1 MKLEILNKENIRQPS
16 VRKKTASRICAVQ
29 VLYESSFLLKNIEL
43 IINSYFKKF
52 PEIKDYMNSTIK
64 IKDIDRQLFNSIT
77 EGVNENII
85 EIDLIITKNIA
96 QNWSF
101 DRLSKT
107 EISVFRLAVF
117 ELSFVKN
124 FSKKTI
130 INEYISI
137 FESFGGNA
145 NFANGMLEN
154 ISKNIKCK

>member
-1 MKLEILNKENIRQPS
+1 MKLKILNKENIRQPS

-43 IINSYFKKF
+43 IINSYFKNYLN
-52 PEIKDYMNSTIK
+52 PILLELN
-64 IKDIDRQLFNSIT
+64 IKDIDRQLFNSII

>member
-1 MKLEILNKENIRQPS
+1 VKLEILNKENIRQPS

-43 IINSYFKKF
+43 IINSYFKN
-52 PEIKDYMNSTIK
+52 YLNSILLELN
-64 IKDIDRQLFNSIT
+64 IKDIDKQLFNSII

-85 EIDLIITKNIA
+85 EIDLIITKNVA

>member
-43 IINSYFKKF
+43 IINSYFKNYLN
-52 PEIKDYMNSTIK
+52 PILLELN
-64 IKDIDRQLFNSIT
+64 IKDIDRQLFNSII
-77 EGVNENII
+77 EGVNENIN

>member
-43 IINSYFKKF
+43 IINSYF
-52 PEIKDYMNSTIK
+52 ENYLNSILLELN
-64 IKDIDRQLFNSIT
+64 IKDIDRQLFNSIIA
-77 EGVNENII
+77 GVNENII

>member
-43 IINSYFKKF
+43 IINSYFKN
-52 PEIKDYMNSTIK
+52 YLNSILLELN
-64 IKDIDRQLFNSIT
+64 IKDIDKQLFNSII

-101 DRLSKT
+101 YRLSKT

>member
-1 MKLEILNKENIRQPS
+1 VKLEILNKENIRQPS

-43 IINSYFKKF
+43 IINSYFKNYLN
-52 PEIKDYMNSTIK
+52 PILLELN
-64 IKDIDRQLFNSIT
+64 IKDIDRQLFNSII

-117 ELSFVKN
+117 ELSFVQN

>member
-43 IINSYFKKF
+43 IINSYFKNYLN
-52 PEIKDYMNSTIK
+52 PILLELN
-64 IKDIDRQLFNSIT
+64 IKDIDRQLFNSII

-101 DRLSKT
+101 YRLSKT

>member
-1 MKLEILNKENIRQPS
+1 MKLKISNKENIRQPS

-43 IINSYFKKF
+43 IINSYFKN
-52 PEIKDYMNSTIK
+52 YLNSILLELN
-64 IKDIDRQLFNSIT
+64 IKDIDRQLFNSII

-154 ISKNIKCK
+154 ISQNIKCK

>member
-43 IINSYFKKF
+43 IINSYFKN
-52 PEIKDYMNSTIK
+52 YLNSILLELN
-64 IKDIDRQLFNSIT
+64 IKDIDRQLFNSII

>member
-1 MKLEILNKENIRQPS
+1 MKLKILNKENIRQPS

-43 IINSYFKKF
+43 IINSYFKN
-52 PEIKDYMNSTIK
+52 YLNSILLELN
-64 IKDIDRQLFNSIT
+64 IKDIDRQLFNSII

>member
-1 MKLEILNKENIRQPS
+1 MKLKILNKENIRQPS

-43 IINSYFKKF
+43 IINSYFKN
-52 PEIKDYMNSTIK
+52 YLNSILLELN
-64 IKDIDRQLFNSIT
+64 IKDIDKQLFNSII

>member
-43 IINSYFKKF
+43 IINSYLKNYLN
-52 PEIKDYMNSTIK
+52 PILLELN
-64 IKDIDRQLFNSIT
+64 IKDIDRQLFNSII

>member
-43 IINSYFKKF
+43 IINSYFKNYLN
-52 PEIKDYMNSTIK
+52 PILLELN
-64 IKDIDRQLFNSIT
+64 IKDIDRQLFNSII

-137 FESFGGNA
+137 FETFGGNA

>member
-1 MKLEILNKENIRQPS
+1 VKLEILNKENIRQPS

-43 IINSYFKKF
+43 IINSYFKNYLN
-52 PEIKDYMNSTIK
+52 PILLELN
-64 IKDIDRQLFNSIT
+64 IKDIDRQLFNSII

-154 ISKNIKCK
+154 ISQNIKCK

>member
-1 MKLEILNKENIRQPS
+1 MKLEILNKENVRQPS

-43 IINSYFKKF
+43 IINSYFKNYLN
-52 PEIKDYMNSTIK
+52 PILLELN
-64 IKDIDRQLFNSIT
+64 IKDIDKQLFNSII

-101 DRLSKT
+101 YRLSKT

>member
-1 MKLEILNKENIRQPS
+1 MKLKISNKENIRQPS

-43 IINSYFKKF
+43 IINSYFKNYLN
-52 PEIKDYMNSTIK
+52 PILLELN
-64 IKDIDRQLFNSIT
+64 IKDIDRQLFNSII

>member
-1 MKLEILNKENIRQPS
+1 VKLEFLNKENIRQPS

-43 IINSYFKKF
+43 IINSYFEHYLKSILF
-52 PEIKDYMNSTIK
+52 ELN
-64 IKDIDRQLFNSIT
+64 IKDIDRYLFNSIIS
-77 EGVNENII
+77 GVNENIV

-124 FSKKTI
+124 FSSKTI

-154 ISKNIKCK
+154 VSKNINCK

>member
-43 IINSYFKKF
+43 IINSYFKNYLN
-52 PEIKDYMNSTIK
+52 PILLELN
-64 IKDIDRQLFNSIT
+64 IKDIDRQLFNSII

-124 FSKKTI
+124 FSKKII

>member
-1 MKLEILNKENIRQPS
+1 MKLEILNKENTRQPS

-43 IINSYFKKF
+43 IINSYFKNYLN
-52 PEIKDYMNSTIK
+52 PILLELN
-64 IKDIDRQLFNSIT
+64 IKDIDRQLFNSII

>member
-1 MKLEILNKENIRQPS
+1 VKLEILNKENIRQPS

-43 IINSYFKKF
+43 IINSYFKNYLN
-52 PEIKDYMNSTIK
+52 PILLELN
-64 IKDIDRQLFNSIT
+64 IKDIDRQLFNSII

>member
-1 MKLEILNKENIRQPS
+1 VKLKVLNKENIRQPS

-43 IINSYFKKF
+43 IINSYFKNYLN
-52 PEIKDYMNSTIK
+52 PILLELN
-64 IKDIDRQLFNSIT
+64 IKDIDRQLFNSII

>member
-1 MKLEILNKENIRQPS
+1 VKLEILNKENIRQPS

-43 IINSYFKKF
+43 IINSYFKNYLN
-52 PEIKDYMNSTIK
+52 PILLELN
-64 IKDIDRQLFNSIT
+64 IKDIDRQLFNSII

-137 FESFGGNA
+137 FETFGGNA

>member
-43 IINSYFKKF
+43 IINSYFKNYLD
-52 PEIKDYMNSTIK
+52 PILLELN
-64 IKDIDRQLFNSIT
+64 IKDIDRQLFNSII

>member
-43 IINSYFKKF
+43 IINSYFKN
-52 PEIKDYMNSTIK
+52 YLNSILLELN
-64 IKDIDRQLFNSIT
+64 IKDIDKQLFNSII

-154 ISKNIKCK
+154 ISKNMNCK

>member
-43 IINSYFKKF
+43 IINSYFKNYLN
-52 PEIKDYMNSTIK
+52 PILLELN
-64 IKDIDRQLFNSIT
+64 IKDIDRQLFNSII
-77 EGVNENII
+77 EGVNKNII

>member
-1 MKLEILNKENIRQPS
+1 VKLEILNKENIRQPS

-43 IINSYFKKF
+43 IINSYFKN
-52 PEIKDYMNSTIK
+52 YLNSILLELN
-64 IKDIDRQLFNSIT
+64 IKDIDRQLFNSII

>member
-1 MKLEILNKENIRQPS
+1 MKLEFLNKENIRQPS

-43 IINSYFKKF
+43 IINSYFEHYLKSILF
-52 PEIKDYMNSTIK
+52 ELN
-64 IKDIDRQLFNSIT
+64 IKDIDRYLFNSIIS
-77 EGVNENII
+77 GVNENIV

-124 FSKKTI
+124 FSAKTI

-154 ISKNIKCK
+154 VSKNINCK

>member
-1 MKLEILNKENIRQPS
+1 MKLEILNKENVRQPS

-43 IINSYFKKF
+43 IINSYFKNYLN
-52 PEIKDYMNSTIK
+52 PILLELN
-64 IKDIDRQLFNSIT
+64 IKDIDRQLFNSII

>member
-43 IINSYFKKF
+43 IINSYFKNYLN
-52 PEIKDYMNSTIK
+52 PILLELN
-64 IKDIDRQLFNSIT
+64 IKDIDRQLFNSII

-154 ISKNIKCK
+154 ISQNIKCK

>member
-43 IINSYFKKF
+43 IINSYFKNYLN
-52 PEIKDYMNSTIK
+52 PILLELN
-64 IKDIDRQLFNSIT
+64 IKDIDKQLFNSII

>member
-1 MKLEILNKENIRQPS
+1 VKLEILNKENIRQPS

-29 VLYESSFLLKNIEL
+29 VLYESSFSLKNIEL
-43 IINSYFKKF
+43 IINSYFKNYLN
-52 PEIKDYMNSTIK
+52 PILLELN
-64 IKDIDRQLFNSIT
+64 IKDIDRQLFNSII

>member
-1 MKLEILNKENIRQPS
+1 VKLEILNKENIRQPS

-43 IINSYFKKF
+43 IINSYFKNYLN
-52 PEIKDYMNSTIK
+52 PILLELN
-64 IKDIDRQLFNSIT
+64 IKDIDRQLFNSMI

>member
-43 IINSYFKKF
+43 IINSYFKN
-52 PEIKDYMNSTIK
+52 YLNSILLGLN
-64 IKDIDRQLFNSIT
+64 IKDIDKQLFNSII

>member
-43 IINSYFKKF
+43 IINSYFKNYLN
-52 PEIKDYMNSTIK
+52 PILLELN
-64 IKDIDRQLFNSIT
+64 IKDIDRQLFNSII

>member
-43 IINSYFKKF
+43 IINSYFKNYLN
-52 PEIKDYMNSTIK
+52 PILLELN
-64 IKDIDRQLFNSIT
+64 IKDIDRQLFNSII
-77 EGVNENII
+77 EGVNKNII

-154 ISKNIKCK
+154 ISKNIK

>member
-43 IINSYFKKF
+43 IINSYFKNYLN
-52 PEIKDYMNSTIK
+52 PILLELN
-64 IKDIDRQLFNSIT
+64 IKDIDRQLFNSII

-107 EISVFRLAVF
+107 EIAVFRLAVF